1 MEQNIQIIN
10 ADKYLTQV
18 YSENQLIENQNQT
31 YYITAGMD
39 EIKDLYN
46 NIQNMLTRMKDN
58 INKINSKIE
67 HLEEH
72 DQPLRYFE
80 MIVERYS
87 RYNPSMKIED
97 ILKHPRVIEN
107 KPTRDKYKE
116 QIRELQISLK
126 NAKDDYNNII
136 EEKTIECEKL
146 RDKFALYSA
155 VLGKNE
161 TLEQFH

>member
-1 MEQNIQIIN
+1 MEENIQIIN

-18 YSENQLIENQNQT
+18 YSENELIESQNQA

-46 NIQNMLTRMKDN
+46 NIQNMLTGMKDN
-58 INKINSKIE
+58 INKINNKIE

-72 DQPLRYFE
+72 DQPLREFE

-97 ILKHPRVIEN
+97 ILKHPRVTE
-107 KPTRDKYKE
+107 KKSPRDKYKG
-116 QIRELQISLK
+116 QIRELQINLK
-126 NAKDDYNNII
+126 NAKDDYNHFL
-136 EEKTIECEKL
+136 EEKNTECEKL

-161 TLEQFH
+161 TLE